1 MKKIYTYGAAQKLYS
16 PFKKLESKFD
26 IHLKAGN
33 YYILRFDGKEMTAG
47 FKIKH
52 QAINDMFFKTM
63 RESFY
68 NFVDTFKKTLFV
80 YSFSDE
86 ISILFKS
93 KKTDDDFSRSEKL
106 LSLLSS
112 QLTLNFYK
120 SAIKYNLDLKNKDWL
135 FDARILEVTKEDTLS
150 YFQARQA
157 FAIDKY
163 LTQLKGQY
171 GIDYKLHKSDDI
183 IEALKL
189 KGVEYSKLN
198 PEYAYGIMYSNKT
211 SINPFEFAEDPTKL
225 RLACFGT

>member
-68 NFVDTFKKTLFV
+68 NFVDTFKKTLFA

-120 SAIKYNLDLKNKDWL
+120 SAIKYNLDLKYKDWL
-135 FDARILEVTKEDTLS
+135 FDARILEVTKEDTL
-150 YFQARQA
+150 
-157 FAIDKY
+157 
-163 LTQLKGQY
+163 
-171 GIDYKLHKSDDI
+171 
-183 IEALKL
+183 
-189 KGVEYSKLN
+189 
-198 PEYAYGIMYSNKT
+198 
-211 SINPFEFAEDPTKL
+211 
-225 RLACFGT
+225 

>member
-1 MKKIYTYGAAQKLYS
+1 MKNIYTYGSALKLYS
-16 PFKKLESKFD
+16 PFKALERKFE
-26 IHLKAGN
+26 IQLKVGH

-68 NFVDTFKKTLFV
+68 KFVNTYNKILFA

-93 KKTDDDFSRSEKL
+93 KKTDDYFSRSEKL
-106 LSLLSS
+106 LSLLPS

-120 SAIKYNLDLKNKDWL
+120 SAIKNNLNLKNKDWL
-135 FDARILEVTKEDTLS
+135 FDARILEVTKEETLS

-163 LTQLKGQY
+163 LAQLKGQY
-171 GIDYKLHKSDDI
+171 GIDYKLNKSSDI

-189 KGVEYSKLN
+189 KGVEYSTLN
-198 PEYAYGIMYSNKT
+198 PEYAFGIMYSNQT
-211 SINPFEFAEDPTKL
+211 SIKPFEFADDLTKL
-225 RLACFGT
+225 RLACFGK